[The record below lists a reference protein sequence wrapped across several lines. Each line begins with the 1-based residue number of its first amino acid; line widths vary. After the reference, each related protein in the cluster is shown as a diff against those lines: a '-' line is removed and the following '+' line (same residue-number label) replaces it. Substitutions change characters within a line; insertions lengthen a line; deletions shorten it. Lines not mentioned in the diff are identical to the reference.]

1 MDWRISY
8 KGINQVITQPH
19 QDFNQNK
26 SETEVLVAMPDFGR
40 YAPSHVLK
48 KILDLDI
55 KISVKKILN
64 KKHKLI
70 LELGNSDVFGYP
82 TN

>member
-48 KILDLDI
+48 KIGFGYQNI
-55 KISVKKILN
+55 CKKILN

-82 TN
+82 TT